1 MPVASLPRVLGAL
14 LVAAWL
20 TASLAALADEAP
32 WAVSNAEGMASAADG
47 DWAAAEAAFRAALAA
62 LAEDGADEAP
72 PLDRVADDD
81 ARVAAVAGNLAVV
94 LLEQGETTEARGLFE
109 RALAIRRAVVGA
121 RDPAIAESLN
131 NMAEL
136 ERRTGNLARS
146 RTLHEAALGVRR
158 EVLDEGHPDIAES
171 LNNLGVL
178 LHELNEPEAA
188 AASLGEAYALRRERL
203 GPRHR
208 ATLES
213 AGNLA
218 AVALEQ
224 GDFATAEGVLRA
236 AVETEPDAEPGFGGE
251 TRLPASLLRSAVD
264 VFLRQGAVDDA
275 VLLCEAQVIDDP
287 AAVGGDLGAAEL
299 IVACARALG
308 RVGGEAR
315 ATELIERQLAAL
327 DDPPPDLE
335 AELRWGLAETATIA
349 GDLET
354 AAAGLERVVELL
366 AATDDPR
373 LPTALNNRGS
383 VAFERGRPLE
393 AAADLEAALDI
404 LDDPARSGDPALLR
418 DVLANYAIVLRTLDR
433 NTAAIE
439 VENRLIELVTEAGEL
454 QIAPAAGD

>member
-1 MPVASLPRVLGAL
+1 VPLASLPRVLGGL

-20 TASLAALADEAP
+20 ATSVGASSTLRADEAP
-32 WAVSNAEGMASAADG
+32 WAAHNTEGMAAASAG
-47 DWAAAEAAFRAALAA
+47 DWAAAETAFRAALDA
-62 LAEDGADEAP
+62 LAEDGADDAP

-81 ARVAAVAGNLAVV
+81 ARVAVVGGNLAVV
-94 LLEQGETTEARGLFE
+94 LLEQDETTEARALFE
-109 RALAIRRAVVGA
+109 RALAIRRAVFGA

-131 NMAEL
+131 NLAEL
-136 ERRTGNLARS
+136 ERRTGNLQRA

-158 EVLDEGHPDIAES
+158 EVLDEGHPDVAES

-178 LHELNEPEAA
+178 LHDLNEPEAA

-218 AVALEQ
+218 AVSLEQ
-224 GDFATAEGVLRA
+224 GDLATAEGVLRA
-236 AVETEPDAEPGFGGE
+236 AIDAEADAPNS
-251 TRLPASLLRSAVD
+251 LPAQLLRSAVD
-264 VFLRQGAVDDA
+264 VFLVQGAVDDA
-275 VLLCEAQVIDDP
+275 VLLCEAHVVEDP
-287 AAVGGDLGAAEL
+287 VAVGRDLAAAEL
-299 IVACARALG
+299 VAACARALG

-315 ATELIERQLAAL
+315 AGELIERHLAAL
-327 DDPPPDLE
+327 DDPPPDVE

-349 GDLET
+349 GDLE
-354 AAAGLERVVELL
+354 AAEAGLDRVVELL

-404 LDDPARSGDPALLR
+404 LDDPARSGDAGLLR

-433 NTAAIE
+433 NTAAVD
-439 VENRLIELVTEAGEL
+439 VESRLIELVTEAGEL
-454 QIAPAAGD
+454 EIAPAAGD